1 MVEKIKHQIESINQA
16 LDWIKKNKSEHY
28 EQRFMQLIEERRKMR
43 KILLAEEE
51 NPGIAAFGK
60 SQVGKSYLMSS
71 ILQNEGQPFMVKA
84 NGRTYNFIDEMNPIT
99 DNTEATGVVTRF
111 SSYKRHPKRY
121 MPEYPIIMKTLSPAD
136 IITILS
142 DGYFND
148 IEDYTSDSENEIN
161 SIADTFYEKYKNM
174 PVVAGMPLLPDD
186 VLNIKNYF
194 KLHINNA
201 QAFNRSYFFDRIALV
216 ATKIPVTDWV
226 DVFQI
231 LWNRNAR
238 MSQMFS
244 KTIVTLRNLDF
255 ASDVY
260 LPVEAV
266 LHQEIKPN
274 TIMSVDCLKEMFIDA
289 PNYFT
294 DAYLRQGDGF
304 KKVAHLTKSEVCA
317 VCSEVIFKIEQDFLT
332 STSSYKLDDIPYDTQ
347 AKLTKGEI
355 KMSILEDNDLL
366 DFPGARSREKEKA
379 SSLDAD
385 KVLINVFLRGK
396 VAYLFNKYN
405 EASAINVLLF
415 CHDQVQN
422 DVTNLYILL
431 DEWVRNYV
439 GDTPQK
445 RQEVVSSLGGIAPL
459 FYIGTKFNM
468 DLAMRTGTTANS
480 TTAIDGRWED
490 RFDKVLYKQCFHPD
504 TALWVTNWT
513 APGTRFKNSYLLRD
527 FRYSGPKASKLY
539 KGFEEN
545 GTESPRVSPN
555 MPDGTN
561 SEGYVTDSYYEQ
573 MRTSFINSP
582 AAQMLFDDT
591 KMAWD
596 VAASRNND
604 GSLHVIEK
612 LSAIANRLEK
622 TREMQFEQQMGTCRS
637 KLLSILNE
645 YHVSEDVDEILK
657 ENICKANSVMRE
669 MDFTC
674 NDDNYFFGHL
684 LQAIQVTEKDCL
696 QIVHA
701 LIQSGELGEKNN
713 NFADYAIIL
722 KRCNNFSGCQN
733 NEECWKKLMSMY
745 GLRTKEDAA
754 NYLASRDIDP
764 KVLFSGTF
772 KKRLNSVVIAD
783 KVYTLW
789 QDRIKSVEMMNKILD
804 NQSFDALVM
813 SSLLD
818 NIIETSHAL
827 KLDESMS
834 NSIADYVN
842 IINIYTVNESLIAD
856 ILSSIIN
863 SFVIDLGYSMLRDSD
878 KQDARRIAQQYD
890 LNIFHYI
897 DKERKS
903 HFEEEELTALFDD
916 LSTNPKAL
924 TTAFE
929 NNYYTW
935 LEYMYVSFIAHLDV
949 PEYDHQ
955 ANDELTT
962 IINSIAS

>member
-1 MVEKIKHQIESINQA
+1 MVEQIKQQIENINQT
-16 LDWIKKNKSEHY
+16 LDWIKRNKPEHY
-28 EQRFMQLIEERRKMR
+28 EQRFMQLVEERRKMH
-43 KILLAEEE
+43 KIQKAEEE
-51 NPGIAAFGK
+51 NPAIAAFGK

-71 ILQNEGQPFMVKA
+71 ILQNKGQSFMVKA

-111 SSYKRHPKRY
+111 SSYTRDPKRY
-121 MPEYPIIMKTLSPAD
+121 SADYPIIMKTLSPAD
-136 IITILS
+136 IIAILS
-142 DGYFND
+142 DGYYND
-148 IEDYTSDSENEIN
+148 IEDYTSDNDTTIN

-174 PVVAGMPLLPDD
+174 PEVAGTPLLPDD
-186 VLNIKNYF
+186 ILNIKNYF
-194 KLHINNA
+194 RSHINNA
-201 QAFNRSYFFDRIALV
+201 QSFNRSYFFDRIALI
-216 ATKIPVTDWV
+216 ATRIPVADWV

-231 LWNRNAR
+231 LWNRNPR
-238 MSQMFS
+238 MSIMFS
-244 KTIVTLRNLDF
+244 KTIVTLKNLEF
-255 ASDVY
+255 TSNVY
-260 LPVEAV
+260 LPVESV

-274 TIMSVDCLKEMFIDA
+274 TIMSVDCLREMFVET
-289 PNYFT
+289 PSYFT
-294 DAYLRQGDGF
+294 DAYLRQGDSF

-317 VCSEVIFKIEQDFLT
+317 VCSEVIFKIEEDFLT
-332 STSSYKLDDIPYDTQ
+332 STSNYKLDDIPYDTQ
-347 AKLTKGEI
+347 AKLTKGDIE
-355 KMSILEDNDLL
+355 MSVLKENDLL
-366 DFPGARSREKEKA
+366 DFPGARSREKERA
-379 SSLDAD
+379 LSLDAD

-405 EASAINVLLF
+405 EGAAINVLLF

-445 RQEVVSSLGGIAPL
+445 RQEIVNSLGGIAPL
-459 FYIGTKFNM
+459 FYVGTKFNM

-480 TTAIDGRWED
+480 ATAIGGRWED

-504 TALWVTNWT
+504 TAQWVTNWT
-513 APGTRFKNSYLLRD
+513 APGSRFKNSYLLRD

-545 GTESPRVSPN
+545 GVESERVSPN

-561 SEGYVTDSYYEQ
+561 SEGYVTDSYYQQ
-573 MRTSFINSP
+573 MRTSFCNSP
-582 AAQMLFDDT
+582 ATQMLFDDPQL
-591 KMAWD
+591 AWD
-596 VAASRNND
+596 VSASRNND
-604 GSLHVIEK
+604 GSLRIIEN
-612 LSAIANRLEK
+612 LSAIANRLGN
-622 TREMQFEQQMGTCRS
+622 TREMQFKQQLDTS
-637 KLLSILNE
+637 KGNLRSILNE
-645 YHVSEDVDEILK
+645 YHVSEDIDEILRD
-657 ENICKANSVMRE
+657 NIIKANSVMRE

-684 LQAIQVTEKDCL
+684 LQALQVTEKDCL
-696 QIVHA
+696 QIVHTV
-701 LIQSGELGEKNN
+701 IQSGELGEKNN

-722 KRCNNFSGCQN
+722 KRCNNFNGCHN
-733 NEECWKKLMSMY
+733 NEECWKKLMFMY
-745 GLRTKEDAA
+745 GLRTKEDAET
-754 NYLASRDIDP
+754 YLSSRHIDP
-764 KVLFSGTF
+764 KILFSGTF
-772 KKRLNSVVIAD
+772 KKRLNSVIIAD
-783 KVYTLW
+783 KVFTIW

-804 NQSFDALVM
+804 NQTFDALVM

-818 NIIETSHAL
+818 NVIETSKTI
-827 KLDESMS
+827 KLDEAMS
-834 NSIADYVN
+834 KSIAEYVN
-842 IINIYTVNESLIAD
+842 IINVYTINESLVAD

-863 SFVIDLGYSMLRDSD
+863 SFIIDLGYSMLEDNE
-878 KQDARRIAQQYD
+878 KQDARRIAKQYD
-890 LNIFHYI
+890 LNIFSYI

-903 HFEEEELTALFDD
+903 HFEEEDLTALFND
-916 LSTNPKAL
+916 LTTNPKAL

-955 ANDELTT
+955 ANDELTV